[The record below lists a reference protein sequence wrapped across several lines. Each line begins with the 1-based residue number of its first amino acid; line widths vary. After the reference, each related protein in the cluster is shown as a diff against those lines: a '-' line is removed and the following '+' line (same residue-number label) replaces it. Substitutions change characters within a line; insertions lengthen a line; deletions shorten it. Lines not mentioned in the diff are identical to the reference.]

1 MLPPT
6 LPPANTSTRRAP
18 TSSTPRATVS
28 KAGTARLEAV
38 SSAGEPATG
47 AVGSAGAE
55 TGAEAEGEVA
65 RAGAERAAL
74 GGMARAYARSMA
86 ACGAA
91 PEAAAGEA
99 AGVAT
104 AGAVATV
111 AAIGTAA
118 KEAAAGVTAGG
129 TPAEAATA
137 EAEAGEAAGGNVEK
151 AAAEAAAAQAVAAG
165 GGTTAVVRA
174 HGGSPTTTNQP
185 ALLPLP
191 TGGQSQGADGET
203 EAAVA
208 DLLRI
213 WDTSATPSAPACPG
227 RVGGGA
233 MDSAPDISHAP
244 PSPLS
249 TALTSERMVIDDSDA
264 DPFSCLPA
272 VRLPGM
278 CFESGAADPT
288 TATTRLLPHVPS
300 LAPAPPPGRLGVQ
313 AQAHAHPTQSPVA
326 GDQAPSPS
334 QPSHPQP
341 QQGVVTLRT
350 SVGRPGSPGT
360 GRRKGSKTKGA
371 SGTARPPGQTDT
383 SSAEMDIDPEAEGA
397 APAPPKQPYIPPQ
410 RRPPPPISSPP
421 SRPHSSTQVQ
431 GQGGPPTMTDQPA
444 LLPPPTGG
452 QSQGADWETEAAVA
466 DLLGIW
472 SISATPSAPPLG
484 PAPRAAS
491 DPADDPHAA
500 PPLSPSTAL
509 APERMAIDDSDAPLG
524 PPLGPGRTTPPG
536 DRTYAQSAHTHS
548 GPPLEPDAALAP
560 ATIPPPHTATSQAP
574 MVPPP
579 SSHPGGAFSRPSAID
594 PHPPPTPAHSLT
606 PAADPATGVFP
617 SPQDA
622 GAAPRPSGPPSTS
635 PPLATSPPP
644 LTPVR
649 TQVAGE
655 PPSPMP
661 GDYRPDP
668 VVEPAASTASSG
680 ETAHTDH
687 ADEST
692 PAHEVR
698 CPTCLNLMAD
708 DRALRH
714 HTPHCTPSNEARH
727 VQARQEAAS
736 VGGSL
741 SRPGS
746 SVPVFSD
753 MQWAQLD
760 SVDWR
765 KYFSPSRTHARPL
778 RRIPPRVRGGISDV
792 LRAITARMEQY
803 PDADGPHF
811 LFTAVPTLFLAPA
824 TPPERGHTASIAAR
838 IARFFRG
845 EWDPLFS
852 DALRRRTPLPTRTSR
867 RTPGTATSGD
877 ERRIAHCL
885 RLAACNETS
894 RACAALESAEAAPDT
909 DRTVHSLRAKHPS
922 AERPLPEWLST
933 FHEGGLVLS
942 ATHLRQ
948 AIFTASRGSSGGPTG
963 WVAEHLRDTFLA
975 FPHTLPSLLSVY
987 QLWLGGRC
995 PSAARSL
1002 LASSTLVALAKPNGD
1017 VRPIAI
1023 GEVLVRVLSRAVC
1036 LQLRDQMARV
1046 FLASQ
1051 QFGVGVTCGTEVTVR
1066 GVVRALADHPGWV
1079 VLQLDVANAFN
1090 SFFRDVLFQ
1099 ALHASPEFRCLIPF
1113 IRLFYGTPSDLIYR
1127 AGRGVTTMHSE
1138 RGTRQGDPLSPF
1150 LYALTQRLALE
1161 PVLAGGD
1168 VQLWSYADDTYLVGP
1183 PDRVLHHFT
1192 EVVRRLG
1199 ELGLAVQ
1206 PHKCLVHHTSAIL
1219 PSEVQA
1225 FTGLGIEVAR
1235 RGLTVTGVPVGTD
1248 TFVRTSLRDRL
1259 ERMAGVLL
1267 EGASG
1272 DQTEQ
1277 QPAQQQQTPAART
1290 GRIGAPARIP
1300 DLTCRAPRDALMV
1313 IVDVSVADPQRE
1325 GNAQFRRMAPTQIG
1339 GAAARWVQDKLRH
1352 WRPVLQGVQPDPE
1365 FYACVVE
1372 TFGCLSEPL
1381 RQFLGLCASR
1391 TARRRRDSG
1400 AGDDG
1405 SARIFETS
1413 LTTRLS
1419 VALQRA
1425 QANVI
1430 MQHAVRQLGGSDNG
1444 WMPAPVPLGAGQG
1457 SWHNITGC
1465 FESAADMQYMYDAY
1479 V

>member
-1 MLPPT
+1 
-6 LPPANTSTRRAP
+6 
-18 TSSTPRATVS
+18 
-28 KAGTARLEAV
+28 
-38 SSAGEPATG
+38 
-47 AVGSAGAE
+47 
-55 TGAEAEGEVA
+55 
-65 RAGAERAAL
+65 
-74 GGMARAYARSMA
+74 
-86 ACGAA
+86 
-91 PEAAAGEA
+91 
-99 AGVAT
+99 
-104 AGAVATV
+104 
-111 AAIGTAA
+111 
-118 KEAAAGVTAGG
+118 
-129 TPAEAATA
+129 
-137 EAEAGEAAGGNVEK
+137 
-151 AAAEAAAAQAVAAG
+151 
-165 GGTTAVVRA
+165 
-174 HGGSPTTTNQP
+174 
-185 ALLPLP
+185 
-191 TGGQSQGADGET
+191 
-203 EAAVA
+203 
-208 DLLRI
+208 
-213 WDTSATPSAPACPG
+213 
-227 RVGGGA
+227 
-233 MDSAPDISHAP
+233 
-244 PSPLS
+244 
-249 TALTSERMVIDDSDA
+249 MVIDDSDA
-264 DPFSCLPA
+264 
-272 VRLPGM
+272 
-278 CFESGAADPT
+278 
-288 TATTRLLPHVPS
+288 
-300 LAPAPPPGRLGVQ
+300 APD
-313 AQAHAHPTQSPVA
+313 HP
-326 GDQAPSPS
+326 
-334 QPSHPQP
+334 
-341 QQGVVTLRT
+341 L
-350 SVGRPGSPGT
+350 
-360 GRRKGSKTKGA
+360 
-371 SGTARPPGQTDT
+371 
-383 SSAEMDIDPEAEGA
+383 
-397 APAPPKQPYIPPQ
+397 
-410 RRPPPPISSPP
+410 
-421 SRPHSSTQVQ
+421 
-431 GQGGPPTMTDQPA
+431 
-444 LLPPPTGG
+444 
-452 QSQGADWETEAAVA
+452 
-466 DLLGIW
+466 
-472 SISATPSAPPLG
+472 
-484 PAPRAAS
+484 
-491 DPADDPHAA
+491 
-500 PPLSPSTAL
+500 
-509 APERMAIDDSDAPLG
+509 
-524 PPLGPGRTTPPG
+524 
-536 DRTYAQSAHTHS
+536 
-548 GPPLEPDAALAP
+548 
-560 ATIPPPHTATSQAP
+560 
-574 MVPPP
+574 
-579 SSHPGGAFSRPSAID
+579 
-594 PHPPPTPAHSLT
+594 
-606 PAADPATGVFP
+606 P

-622 GAAPRPSGPPSTS
+622 GAAPRPSGPPPIP
-635 PPLATSPPP
+635 PPLSTSPPP

-649 TQVAGE
+649 PQVAGE
-655 PPSPMP
+655 PPSPRA

-668 VVEPAASTASSG
+668 VVEPAASTASSDD
-680 ETAHTDH
+680 TAHTDH

-714 HTPHCTPSNEARH
+714 HTPHCTPSDEARR

-753 MQWAQLD
+753 AQWAQLD

-765 KYFSPSRTHARPL
+765 EYFSPSRTHARPL

-838 IARFFRG
+838 VARFFRG
-845 EWDPLFS
+845 EWDSLFS

-867 RTPGTATSGD
+867 RTPVTTTSGD
-877 ERRIAHCL
+877 ERRIARCL

-933 FHEGGLVLS
+933 FHEDGLVLS

-948 AIFTASRGSSGGPTG
+948 AIFTAPRGSSGGPTG
-963 WVAEHLRDTFLA
+963 WVAEHLRDTYLA
-975 FPHTLPSLLSVY
+975 FPQTLPSLLSVY

-1113 IRLFYGTPSDLIYR
+1113 IRLFYGTPSDLLYR
-1127 AGRGVTTMHSE
+1127 TGRGVTTMHSE

-1192 EVVRRLG
+1192 GVVRRLG
-1199 ELGLAVQ
+1199 GLGLAVQ
-1206 PHKCLVHHTSAIL
+1206 PHKCLVHHTSVIL
-1219 PSEVQA
+1219 PRDVQA
-1225 FTGLGIEVAR
+1225 FTDLGIEVAR
-1235 RGLTVTGVPVGTD
+1235 RGLTVTGVPVGTE
-1248 TFVRTSLRDRL
+1248 TFVTTSLRDRL
-1259 ERMAGVLL
+1259 ERMAGVLPWLPRLRQPQTAARLLSACVSTRPQYLARTVPPSPEVRAIFAAWDARLGATFQQLLVRGTWREGDAICGAAL
-1267 EGASG
+1267 EQAFLPIRIGGFGIRRMERIAPVSYLCSWAQCAPILCSLPSVGEGFRQSFASGEPAQIDPHIMMAQEALPADVLRLMPAWPSCATGAPDGLFREASRHIEAHALESVRARHTDPLHLARLTSLQGPGAGAWLTAVPYADSLRIPEAQWQVASCFRLGLPIPQLVLAGQCSCGEEIADMSVPHHAVRCARFAVATTIHDTVKFMLRDFADEAGFAVQVEDTALIPHLEAARARLQVLHAGEGQGQERARQTGRQQRRDQEGGERQAGEEGERQGAEEEQEGQQRRFGREDQQQQQQQQQQQPQQQQQQQQQGTGESRREEEQQQQRQGGGEGQQRRAGGEGQVQQPLGAQAGPQQGAQAGQQQGTGDGLLGRAPPRRVRFAREAVGEAHAEGRTGEG

-1339 GAAARWVQDKLRH
+1339 GAAARRVQDKLRH
-1352 WRPVLQGVQPDPE
+1352 WRPVLQGLQPDPE

-1457 SWHNITGC
+1457 SWHHITGC